1 MDVFE
6 RFIEPFWQQYANSV
20 TLEQRKALQAIFQCR
35 TAALGGH
42 CYACPDCGNEHFAYH
57 SCNHRLC
64 TQCGAADTQERVC
77 KQLEKLLPVPYFM
90 VTFTLPE
97 QLRTVMLSSRQAI
110 ELFFQSSSQA
120 LQDLLADPR
129 HTGFTR
135 NGFFGVY
142 QSWRQDMGY
151 HPHIH
156 YIVPAVG
163 LDADEG
169 LKHLK
174 NPQWLLPAKPLA
186 ARLRTLLANALLFG
200 ELIDSQLFRELVQMD
215 WNVSVDPAGS
225 GENAVKYLGNYV
237 QRSVISDQRILAIEG
252 DQVSIAVKNR
262 STGKYEPRSIAG
274 VEFIRRYLL
283 HTLPKGFH
291 RIRYRGFLHGRGK
304 FRLQWLQTLLDARIC
319 RTSNPSMRSHCGYIC
334 PRCGT
339 GMEPARSLARAP
351 PVQRN
356 ERFFNIV
363 AA

>member
-6 RFIEPFWQQYANSV
+6 RFIEPFWQKHGHAI
-20 TLEQRKALQAIFQCR
+20 TLDQRKALQAILLCR
-35 TAALGGH
+35 TSALGGH
-42 CYACPDCGNEHFAYH
+42 CYACPECGAEHFAYH

-64 TQCGAADTQERVC
+64 PQCGTADTQQWVA

-97 QLRTVMLSSRQAI
+97 QLRPILLGSPQAI
-110 ELFFQSSSQA
+110 ELFFKCSSQA
-120 LQDLLADPR
+120 LHDLLADPR
-129 HTGFTR
+129 RTGFTR

-163 LDADEG
+163 LNMDAE
-169 LKHLK
+169 LRHLK

-186 ARLRTLLANALLFG
+186 ARLRTLLTHALL
-200 ELIDSQLFRELVQMD
+200 DSEQIGQPLFRELVKMD

-252 DQVSIAVKNR
+252 DQVRILVKNR
-262 STGKYEPRSIAG
+262 STGKYEPHTLAG

-291 RIRYRGFLHGRGK
+291 RIRYHGFLHARGK
-304 FRLQWLQTLLDARIC
+304 SRLQWLQRLLDVRIRRVASAVRQPARNYLC
-319 RTSNPSMRSHCGYIC
+319 H
-334 PRCGT
+334 RCGT
-339 GMEPARSLARAP
+339 AMEPIRRLARAP
-351 PVQRN
+351 PAQRN
-356 ERFFNIV
+356 EHFFNRV

>member
-1 MDVFE
+1 MDVIE
-6 RFIEPFWQQYANSV
+6 CFIEPFWAQYGGSI
-20 TLEQRKALQAIFQCR
+20 TLDQRRALQAILQCR
-35 TAALGGH
+35 TPALGGH

-64 TQCGAADTQERVC
+64 PQCGAADTQQWVD
-77 KQLEKLLPVPYFM
+77 KQLSKLLPVPYFM

-97 QLRTVMLSSRQAI
+97 QLRAIMLNSRQGI
-110 ELFFQSSSQA
+110 ELFFQCSSQA
-120 LQDLLADPR
+120 LHDLLANPR

-163 LDADEG
+163 LSAEDA
-169 LKHLK
+169 LRHLK

-186 ARLRTLLANALLFG
+186 SRLRTLLSNKLLTG
-200 ELIDSQLFRELVQMD
+200 ELIDPVLFQELVKLD
-215 WNVSVDPAGS
+215 WNASVDPAGS

-237 QRSVISDQRILAIEG
+237 QRSVISDTRVLAIEG
-252 DQVSIAVKNR
+252 EKVRITLKNR
-262 STGKYEPRSIAG
+262 ATGKYEPRTLAG

-291 RIRYRGFLHGRGK
+291 RIRYRGFLHARGK
-304 FRLQWLQTLLDARIC
+304 FRLQWLQVLLDARIAKADNSARPSGHDYHC
-319 RTSNPSMRSHCGYIC
+319 RHCGT
-334 PRCGT
+334 PMQLVRG
-339 GMEPARSLARAP
+339 LARAP
-351 PVQRN
+351 PAQRN
-356 ERFFNIV
+356 EHFFNIV

>member
-1 MDVFE
+1 M
-6 RFIEPFWQQYANSV
+6 ASSV
-20 TLEQRKALQAIFQCR
+20 SIRVGARIWAIIR
-35 TAALGGH
+35 T
-42 CYACPDCGNEHFAYH
+42 YITSCP
-57 SCNHRLC
+57 L
-64 TQCGAADTQERVC
+64 
-77 KQLEKLLPVPYFM
+77 
-90 VTFTLPE
+90 
-97 QLRTVMLSSRQAI
+97 
-110 ELFFQSSSQA
+110 
-120 LQDLLADPR
+120 
-129 HTGFTR
+129 
-135 NGFFGVY
+135 
-142 QSWRQDMGY
+142 
-151 HPHIH
+151 
-156 YIVPAVG
+156 VG